1 MPAHY
6 AASASA
12 QDEKA
17 TCAPQLKAQA
27 CRPSTYVDEVTRRRH
42 PDVAALMP
50 REEAKAGK
58 DEGDRDTAPEVKD
71 AAKKTKESSR
81 RVRKHV
87 HFAEDEGYASATG
100 TPAPSPKVCS
110 SPSPACAAADAE
122 ATPQQQLQLDEMREI
137 KVVQQS
143 QVCGER
149 GDDRGRVLGKSGPA
163 RVPKP
168 VHKDESSHKPQTQ
181 PSRTVTSRKATS
193 QRTSKTKKKPRTEK
207 AETVQNT
214 GGSYRNQYGNIVFED
229 FC

>member
-1 MPAHY
+1 MPFIDDLSPRDSPSGRLTMPAHY

-100 TPAPSPKVCS
+100 TPAPSPK
-110 SPSPACAAADAE
+110 
-122 ATPQQQLQLDEMREI
+122 QQLQLDEMREI

-229 FC
+229 FF